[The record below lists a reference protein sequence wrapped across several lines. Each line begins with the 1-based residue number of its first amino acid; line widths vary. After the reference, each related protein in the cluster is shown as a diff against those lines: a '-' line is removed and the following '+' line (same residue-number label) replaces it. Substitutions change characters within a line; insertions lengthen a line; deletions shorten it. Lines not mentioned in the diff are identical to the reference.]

1 MKYAWLYSDV
11 PKIKGRTFGTA
22 GGGREGVPNRWG
34 DKGEKEA
41 EEDVMMLV
49 KQVITSCGTRAHTE
63 RTEGT
68 YQVILA

>member
-1 MKYAWLYSDV
+1 MVQLGA
-11 PKIKGRTFGTA
+11 GERGGTQP
-22 GGGREGVPNRWG
+22 RG